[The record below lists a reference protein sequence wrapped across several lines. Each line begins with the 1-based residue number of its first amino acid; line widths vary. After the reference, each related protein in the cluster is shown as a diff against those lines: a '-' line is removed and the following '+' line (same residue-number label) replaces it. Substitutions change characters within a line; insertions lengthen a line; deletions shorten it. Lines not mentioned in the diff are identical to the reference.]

1 METIGLG
8 TGQAILNIQI
18 GAVWTKDFY
27 FQNYNTL
34 TEVYTDEDLTGATF
48 SFFLKKNIGDYKK
61 IFTLTLGSG
70 IGFVTYYTNGIRLT
84 ISAVQTSIEEGEYY
98 FELRRTDL
106 DKAKLAGK
114 AFLTFN
120 AQ

>member
-8 TGQAILNIQI
+8 TGQVNLNIQI

-34 TEVYTDEDLTGATF
+34 TGAYTDEDLTGSTF
-48 SFFLKKNIGDYKK
+48 SFFLKRNIGDRLKT
-61 IFTLTLGSG
+61 FNLTLGSG
-70 IGFVTYYTNGIRLT
+70 IAFITYVDNGIRIT
-84 ISAVQTSIEEGEYY
+84 ASAAQTSIQEGEYY

-114 AFLTFN
+114 AFLTFD
-120 AQ
+120 AK